1 MNETHEKSVKVQ
13 EKDNRKKDLT
23 AKIMCV
29 VGAVLLWFYVVSSQ
43 TIIDERRF
51 ASIPVEIMST
61 EIIENEY
68 GMTVISGY
76 NYTVDVTVSGVK
88 NELNRLSAE
97 DISAYVDLSK
107 INAAGEY
114 TLDVR
119 TSVPGGVTIKELS
132 SNYVNVYVD
141 KRSSKPVEVRVNPIY
156 SIESEYSIGTP
167 SANLTNVTVTG
178 PEDVLDNVAYAQ
190 ATVDVGRLT
199 GTVTATG
206 SLVLIGKDGA
216 VISNPYVKL
225 HTTDVIVKIPVYT
238 EKEIPLSVGFKHGFY
253 NEKNS
258 EIKIEPQSIVVRGE
272 PAELARLGNIEV
284 MTIDEKKMAGVT
296 GSRVAVIELPDGIEN
311 VNRVESVTVTV
322 THINT
327 LTRDIYV
334 DNVEIKN
341 PEGLDYSV
349 KQDGINLT
357 LRGSS
362 GSLALISADNVTL
375 TADLSYYSKGTGKVT
390 VPVNVSIPAGL
401 SGSVY
406 ELGEYSLEI
415 EIK

>member
-1 MNETHEKSVKVQ
+1 MNETNQNNAKVK
-13 EKDNRKKDLT
+13 KANNRNKDLT

-29 VGAVLLWFYVVSSQ
+29 LGALLLWFYVVSSQ

-51 ASIPVEIMST
+51 ASIPVEITSS
-61 EIIENEY
+61 EVIETEY

-88 NELNRLSAE
+88 NELNRLSAD
-97 DISAYVDLSK
+97 DISAYVDLSQ

-119 TSVPGGVTIKELS
+119 TSVPGGVSVKELS
-132 SNYVNVYVD
+132 ANYVNVYVD
-141 KRSSKPVEVRVNPIY
+141 KRSSKPVEIKVNPIY
-156 SIESEYSIGTP
+156 SIESEYSLGTP
-167 SANLTNVTVTG
+167 SANLSTVMVTG

-199 GTVTATG
+199 GTVTSTG
-206 SLVLIGKDGA
+206 SLVLIGNDGA

-238 EKEIPLSVGFKHGFY
+238 EKELPLSVGFKYGFY

-258 EIKIEPQSIVVRGE
+258 NIKIDPQSIVVRGD
-272 PAELARLGNIEV
+272 PAELSKLNTIEV
-284 MTIDEKKMAGVT
+284 MTIDEKKMTGVT
-296 GSRVAVIELPDGIEN
+296 DSRVAVIELPEGVEN
-311 VNRVESVTVTV
+311 VNRVENVTVTV

-327 LTRDIYV
+327 STRDIYV
-334 DNVEIKN
+334 DNVEFKN

-349 KQDGINLT
+349 KQDGINVT

-362 GSLALISADNVTL
+362 GSLALVNADNVVL
-375 TADLSYYSKGTGKVT
+375 TADLSYYSKGSGKVT
-390 VPVNVSIPAGL
+390 VPVTVGVPTGL

>member
-1 MNETHEKSVKVQ
+1 MNETHKSSVNTK
-13 EKDNRKKDLT
+13 KTNNKNKDLT

-29 VGAVLLWFYVVSSQ
+29 LGAVLLWFYVVSSQ

-51 ASIPVEIMST
+51 ASIPVEIMSS
-61 EIIENEY
+61 EVIETEY
-68 GMTVISGY
+68 GMTVINGY
-76 NYTVDVTVSGVK
+76 DYTVDVTVSGVK
-88 NELNRLSAE
+88 SELNRLSAE
-97 DISAYVDLSK
+97 DISAYVDLSQ

-119 TSVPGGVTIKELS
+119 TSVPGGISVKEIS
-132 SNYVNVYVD
+132 TNYVNVYVD
-141 KRSSKPVEVRVNPIY
+141 KRSSKPVEIRVNPIY
-156 SIESEYSIGTP
+156 SIESEYSLGTP
-167 SANLTNVTVTG
+167 SANISTVTVTG
-178 PEDVLDNVAYAQ
+178 PEDVLESVAYAQ
-190 ATVDVGRLT
+190 VTVDVGRLT
-199 GTVTATG
+199 GTVTSTG
-206 SLVLIGKDGA
+206 SLVLIGNDGA

-238 EKEIPLSVGFKHGFY
+238 EKEIPLSVGLKHGFY

-258 EIKIEPQSIVVRGE
+258 EIKIEPQSIVVRGD
-272 PAELARLGNIEV
+272 PAELAKLSTVEV
-284 MTIDEKKMAGVT
+284 MTIDEKKMTGVT
-296 GSRVAVIELPDGIEN
+296 GSSVAVIELPEGVEN

-322 THINT
+322 THVNT
-327 LTRDIYV
+327 STRDIYV

-349 KQDGINLT
+349 KQDGINVT
-357 LRGSS
+357 LRGST
-362 GSLALISADNVTL
+362 GSLALVNEDNVLL

-390 VPVNVSIPAGL
+390 VPVTVGIPAGL

-406 ELGEYSLEI
+406 EIGEYSLEI

>member
-1 MNETHEKSVKVQ
+1 MNGTHENGVKG
-13 EKDNRKKDLT
+13 KNADNRKKDLT

-29 VGAVLLWFYVVSSQ
+29 LGAIFLWFYVVSSQ
-43 TIIDERRF
+43 TIIDEKRF
-51 ASIPVEIMST
+51 SAIPVEIMSSEVLET
-61 EIIENEY
+61 EY

-76 NYTVDVTVSGVK
+76 DYTVDVTVSGVK
-88 NELNRLSAE
+88 NELNRLSAD
-97 DISAYVDLSK
+97 DIDAYVDLSQ

-114 TLDVR
+114 TLDIR
-119 TSVPGGVTIKELS
+119 TSVPGGISVKEIS

-156 SIESEYSIGTP
+156 SIESEYSLGTP
-167 SANLTNVTVTG
+167 SANLTTVMVTG
-178 PEDVLDNVAYAQ
+178 PEDVLENIAYAQ

-206 SLVLIGKDGA
+206 SLVLIGNDGA

-225 HTTDVIVKIPVYT
+225 HTSDVIVKIPVYT

-258 EIKIEPQSIVVRGE
+258 EIKIDPESIVVRGD
-272 PAELARLGNIEV
+272 PAELAKLNSVEV
-284 MTIDEKKMAGVT
+284 MTIDEKKMTGVT
-296 GSRVAVIELPDGIEN
+296 GTRVAAIELPEGVEN
-311 VNRVESVTVTV
+311 VDRVESVTVTV
-322 THINT
+322 THVNT
-327 LTRDIYV
+327 STRDIYV
-334 DNVEIKN
+334 DNVDIKN

-349 KQDGINLT
+349 KQDGVNIT
-357 LRGSS
+357 LRGNS
-362 GSLALISADNVTL
+362 GSLALVNADNIVL
-375 TADLSYYSKGTGKVT
+375 SADLSYYTKGTGKVT
-390 VPVNVSIPAGL
+390 VPVNVSIPTGL

-406 ELGEYSLEI
+406 EIGEYSLEI